1 MNEGVAAMKDLFK
14 LGGKV
19 AKKHQKERPPE
30 RTLPSGT
37 KLVPVELEPGIW
49 GFRKKWAKK

>member
-49 GFRKKWAKK
+49 